1 MFCSKCGAQVPDDS
15 TFCSACGNA
24 LNADTA
30 PATQPQAPA
39 QPQQPP
45 VQPQPQP
52 ARPGYGAAAIPVSK
66 LKFFFNVAPSN
77 KKLMSIIALIL
88 GLACALSVFL
98 AFGRTTR
105 GSIFEIPLLTLG
117 GGDDLGDL
125 QDELDQAVAEV
136 KMLNDSD
143 ELADFVE
150 EILEINVYNLE
161 SQIGM
166 PMNKFLDLFTPL
178 SLNNMLKLADIFGA
192 KNSEPIKAFSAVM
205 SVVNGAMWVLIAL
218 TLLGVLFQKTWLMV
232 LTYILGFALIWLTG
246 GLIYFLLA
254 TALYITTAV
263 LFSKMKFEYKVYLAS
278 FKVA

>member
-1 MFCSKCGAQVPDDS
+1 MFCPNCGTQIPDDS

-24 LNADTA
+24 VKANAA
-30 PATQPQAPA
+30 PANQPQVQV
-39 QPQQPP
+39 QPQQPQ
-45 VQPQPQP
+45 VQPQPV
-52 ARPGYGAAAIPVSK
+52 RPGYGAGATPVGK

-77 KKLMSIIALIL
+77 KKMMAIIALIL

-105 GSIFEIPLLTLG
+105 GSIFEIPLLTLV
-117 GGDDLGDL
+117 DDDFGEL
-125 QDELDQAVAEV
+125 QDELDRAVAEV
-136 KMLNDSD
+136 KMMNDYD

-150 EILEINVYNLE
+150 EILEVEVYNLE
-161 SQIGM
+161 AQIGM
-166 PMNKFLDLFTPL
+166 SMNQFLDLFSPL
-178 SLNNMLKLADIFGA
+178 SLNNMLELAEIFGA
-192 KNSEPIKAFSAVM
+192 KDSEPVQAFSIVM
-205 SVVNGAMWVLIAL
+205 TIVNSAMWILIAL

-232 LTYILGFALIWLTG
+232 LSYILGFALIWLTG
-246 GLIYFLLA
+246 GLTYFLLA

>member
-1 MFCSKCGAQVPDDS
+1 MFCPKCGTQIPDDS

-24 LNADTA
+24 LNTNNA
-30 PATQPQAPA
+30 PAATQPQV
-39 QPQQPP
+39 QPQ
-45 VQPQPQP
+45 VQPQPV
-52 ARPGYGAAAIPVSK
+52 APGYGAGARPVGK

-105 GSIFEIPLLTLG
+105 GSMFEIPLLSLV
-117 GGDDLGDL
+117 GGDDLGEL

-136 KMLNDSD
+136 KMMNDSD

-150 EILEINVYNLE
+150 EILEVEVYNLE
-161 SQIGM
+161 AQIGM
-166 PMNKFLDLFTPL
+166 SMNQFLDLFSPL
-178 SLNNMLKLADIFGA
+178 SLNNMLELAEIFGA
-192 KNSEPIKAFSAVM
+192 KDSEPVRAFSAVM